1 MYGIRCI
8 TIGLFQG
15 MFEKNMMTFDP
26 GWNKNGNKLDSFTD
40 VRDLQR
46 KSKAQGIKFEN
57 EADESRSTVQ

>member
-1 MYGIRCI
+1 
-8 TIGLFQG
+8 
-15 MFEKNMMTFDP
+15 MFEKNMMTFNP
-26 GWNKNGNKLDSFTD
+26 GWNKNGNKLDFFTD